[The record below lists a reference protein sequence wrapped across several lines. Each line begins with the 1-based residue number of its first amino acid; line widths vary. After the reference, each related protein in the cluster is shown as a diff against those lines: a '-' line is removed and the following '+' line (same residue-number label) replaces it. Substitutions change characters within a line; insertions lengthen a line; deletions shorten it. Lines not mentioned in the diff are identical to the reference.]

1 MRFLTRFCLFAA
13 CLGAG
18 LVIFVSP
25 ATAQQPVT
33 AQSVA
38 RSSKI
43 SVVELPPAPVPMT
56 VDISGTVTDD
66 NGDLVPGAQVVVQGA
81 QSTDRHSVVADDNGA
96 FDLPNLTPGISY
108 HVKISAQGF
117 STWSTTTPVLAPGSF
132 YFVTGI
138 KLRLTVAATSVTVT
152 ASPREIAVAQVHLEE
167 QQRVLG
173 FIPNFYVVYDSQH
186 AVPMTTRLKF
196 QMAFRVLVDPVNFLG
211 TGFIAG
217 VNQAAS
223 TPNYVEGVKGYG
235 ERFGAVY
242 ADGFTDLMFGGA
254 ILPSLLHQDPRYFY
268 QGTGTTGS
276 RLLHA
281 LSYPFICK
289 GDDGHWQPNY
299 SSVGGDLASAALSNA
314 YYPPSNRGAT
324 LVFENLGINTGER
337 AISSV
342 IQEFVLR
349 RFTPSASHHK

>member
-1 MRFLTRFCLFAA
+1 MRFLTRFRLFAA
-13 CLGAG
+13 HFGAG
-18 LVIFVSP
+18 LVLFAVP
-25 ATAQQPVT
+25 AAAQQPVT
-33 AQSVA
+33 PKAVVGSG
-38 RSSKI
+38 RN
-43 SVVELPPAPVPMT
+43 SVVNLPPAPVPIA
-56 VDISGTVTDD
+56 VNISGTVIDD
-66 NGDLVPGAQVVVQGA
+66 NGDLVPGAEVVVQGA
-81 QSTDRHSVVADDNGA
+81 QSTDRHAVVADDNGA

-108 HVKISAQGF
+108 HVKIRAQGF
-117 STWSTTTPVLAPGSF
+117 STWSTTTPVLSPGSF

-138 KLRLTVAATSVTVT
+138 KLHLMVAATSVTVT
-152 ASPREIAVAQVHLEE
+152 ASSTEIAVAQVHLEE

-186 AVPMTTRLKF
+186 TVPMTTQLKF
-196 QMAFRVLVDPVNFLG
+196 QMALRALVDPVNFLG

-217 VNQAAS
+217 VNQAAG

-242 ADGFTDLMFGGA
+242 ADGFTDLIFGGA
-254 ILPSLLHQDPRYFY
+254 VLPSLLHQDPRYFY
-268 QGTGTTGS
+268 QGTGTTRS
-276 RLLHA
+276 RLMHA

-289 GDDGHWQPNY
+289 GDNGHWQPNY

-314 YYPPSNRGAT
+314 YYPPSNRGSA

-342 IQEFVLR
+342 MQEFVLR